1 MYKFDPIARSYW
13 DDETRDFVPNRDVLG
28 MREGLI
34 ASASPEAEAMSDAF
48 ARGEVERAEWV
59 EQFRAHIRSVTE
71 AEYMLGRGGRSQ
83 MGDLDWQILDVRME
97 RQESFIQRFASDIE
111 GGILSPEQASY
122 RASLYVASTRS
133 AFEIGRGRA
142 WTETPMPAYPADGRQ
157 ACRTGCKCHWHYRMV
172 DGMVHATWKL
182 ESGSEH
188 CGACSAN
195 ALLYNPYIA
204 TPNLTQ

>member
-1 MYKFDPIARSYW
+1 MYKFDPVARSYW
-13 DDETRDFVPNRDVLG
+13 DDETHAFVPNRDVLG

-48 ARGEVERAEWV
+48 ASGEMARAEWV
-59 EQFRAHIRSVTE
+59 DQFRSHIRNVTE
-71 AEYMLGRGGRSQ
+71 AQYMLGRGGRAQ
-83 MGDLDWQILDVRME
+83 MMPDDWAIVDARLE

-111 GGILSPEQASY
+111 NAVLSPEQASY
-122 RASLYVASTRS
+122 RARLHVAATRS
-133 AFEIGRGRA
+133 AFEVGRGRS
-142 WTETPMPAYPADGRQ
+142 WTDAPLPTYPSDGRQ
-157 ACRTGCKCHWHYRMV
+157 TCRTGCKCHWHYRMV

-188 CGACSAN
+188 CGSCSAN
-195 ALLYNPYIA
+195 AMLYNPYIA